1 MEDLVIDTYD
11 DVELAELLGNT
22 ANDDVDGL
30 DDIDENLNGKVFVGL
45 GADCQSGQGI
55 DEGNIPREGLDV

>member
-1 MEDLVIDTYD
+1 VIDTYD

-30 DDIDENLNGKVFVGL
+30 DNIDENLSGKVFVGL
-45 GADCQSGQGI
+45 RAVC
-55 DEGNIPREGLDV
+55 EL